1 LARALQKEAIVTRIT
16 EIPAEPRRPR
26 VLVVDDE
33 LGPRE
38 SLRMILRPAYEVL
51 TASDGSEAL
60 EVLRTTPVD
69 LATVDLNM
77 PGIQGEELMRVI
89 RREFPSVEVIVIT
102 GYGSVDSA
110 VESLR
115 FGICDYIQKPFDVV
129 KVLTAVSRGLSSRQ
143 GRRQL
148 TGFLERL
155 GELLGRGEE
164 VHRILDRI
172 ERSPRMRHRVGDLL
186 TELEETRPGEER
198 ERVRT
203 SSFLEVLAE
212 TIEAQHEFM
221 RGHAQRTSFYAGL
234 LCDRLCLSAR
244 EQEHV
249 RMAGFLHDVGKVG
262 VPSELLARRGALDPQ
277 ERRAVE
283 QHPVIGVGLVD
294 PLGLPTEVS
303 MAIRHHHEWWDG
315 RGYPDGL
322 YGGQIPLPAR
332 IVAVA
337 DAYDA
342 MTSDRPYRRALTQEV
357 AVEELQRFS
366 GVQFDPVLV
375 KEFLCIVEATDVDLQ
390 VLADSVAAREDEEEP
405 AAPSAQ

>member
-1 LARALQKEAIVTRIT
+1 VTRIT
-16 EIPAEPRRPR
+16 ESTTEPRRAR
-26 VLVVDDE
+26 VLIVDDE

-51 TASDGSEAL
+51 TASNGSEAL
-60 EVLRTTPVD
+60 EVLRSAPVD
-69 LATVDLNM
+69 LVTLDLNM
-77 PGIQGEELMRVI
+77 PGIQGEELMRVV
-89 RREFPSVEVIVIT
+89 RREFPNVEVIVIT

-110 VESLR
+110 VEGLR

-129 KVLTAVSRGLSSRQ
+129 KVLTAVSRGLCHSQ

-164 VHRILDRI
+164 VTRILERI
-172 ERSPRMRHRVGDLL
+172 ETSSRVQRRVGGLL
-186 TELEETRPGEER
+186 GHLEDARPAEER

-203 SSFLEVLAE
+203 SGFLEVLGE

-221 RGHAQRTSFYAGL
+221 RGHAQRTSFYAGM

-244 EQEHV
+244 EQEQV
-249 RMAGFLHDVGKVG
+249 RVAGFLHDVGKVG
-262 VPSELLARRGALDPQ
+262 VASELLARPGALDPQ
-277 ERRAVE
+277 ERRSVE
-283 QHPVIGVGLVD
+283 RHPVIGAGLVE
-294 PLGLPTEVS
+294 PLGLPAEVS
-303 MAIRHHHEWWDG
+303 MAILHHHEWWDG

-322 YGGQIPLPAR
+322 FGAQIPIAAR

-342 MTSDRPYRRALTQEV
+342 MTSDRPYRRALCQSV
-357 AVEELQRFS
+357 AVEELKRFS

-375 KEFLCIVEATDVDLQ
+375 KEFLCIVESIDVDLQ
-390 VLADSVAAREDEEEP
+390 VLAETLATREGEEP
-405 AAPSAQ
+405 AAPSA